1 MAVVQASSSSSGDL
15 LLLDTLPSAARGQGA
30 WFGLVQVTA
39 ATSMSMLKCSY
50 KEIQRC
56 PRLCKMRD
64 NVLVNSVIKPQF

>member
-39 ATSMSMLKCSY
+39 ATSMSMLKYSY
-50 KEIQRC
+50 KELQRC
-56 PRLCKMRD
+56 PRLCTMRD
-64 NVLVNSVIKPQF
+64 KVLVGQSV